1 MEIAYL
7 CNRFRNLV
15 QPFKYKNMATYEITL
30 EFETVLSVDGT
41 RVKSETTRETQIV
54 TGVFAD
60 VAKVMFEH
68 ETNCIKHNRLPK
80 LTKDVYTVF
89 ESKDSL
95 NYINEYGCCVT
106 QLCNK
111 LGKNASSFLQL
122 IQTSKR
128 IK

>member
-1 MEIAYL
+1 
-7 CNRFRNLV
+7 
-15 QPFKYKNMATYEITL
+15 MAKYEITL
-30 EFETVLSVDGT
+30 EFETVVSVNGV
-41 RVKSETTRETQIV
+41 RVQSETSRTTQTV

-60 VAKVMFEH
+60 VAKVMYEH
-68 ETNCIKHNRLPK
+68 EINCIKHNRLPK
-80 LTKDVYTVF
+80 LTKDVYTIF

-111 LGKNASSFLQL
+111 LGKDASSFLQL

-128 IK
+128 IG

>member
-1 MEIAYL
+1 
-7 CNRFRNLV
+7 
-15 QPFKYKNMATYEITL
+15 MATYEITL
-30 EFETVLSVDGT
+30 EFKTVLSVDGT
-41 RVKSETTRETQIV
+41 RVKSETSRETQIV

-68 ETNCIKHNRLPK
+68 ENNCIKHSRLPK
-80 LTKDVYTVF
+80 LTKDVCTIF

>member
-1 MEIAYL
+1 
-7 CNRFRNLV
+7 
-15 QPFKYKNMATYEITL
+15 MATYEITL

-41 RVKSETTRETQIV
+41 RVKSETSRETQIV

-95 NYINEYGCCVT
+95 NYINEFGCCVT
-106 QLCNK
+106 QICNK
-111 LGKNASSFLQL
+111 LGKDASSFLQL
-122 IQTSKR
+122 TQTTEH
-128 IK
+128 IL